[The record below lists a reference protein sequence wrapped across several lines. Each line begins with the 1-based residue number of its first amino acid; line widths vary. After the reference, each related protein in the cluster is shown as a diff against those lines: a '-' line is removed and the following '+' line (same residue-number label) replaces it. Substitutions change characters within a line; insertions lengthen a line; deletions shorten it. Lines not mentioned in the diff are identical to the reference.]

1 MVSSQTIVSI
11 WYTFVHGTILTLICS
26 CCTPN
31 ELVLSNLPC
40 IKLLELHPHKSIPRG
55 ASTLS
60 YRGSEIQSTYG
71 IICTDSCPIVQ
82 DSGIF
87 GSKVFPYRF
96 KKNHPRRNTFPY
108 MFDVW
113 HGVQFS
119 NFCFCHVF
127 CLICSQLDTIYYW
140 TQHFMKNTPF

>member
-11 WYTFVHGTILTLICS
+11 WYTFVRGTILTLICS

-31 ELVLSNLPC
+31 ELVSSNLPC

-71 IICTDSCPIVQ
+71 IICTDSSPIVQ
-82 DSGIF
+82 ESGVF
-87 GSKVFPYRF
+87 ESKVSPYSF
-96 KKNHPRRNTFPY
+96 QKNQPRRNTCL
-108 MFDVW
+108 FDVW
-113 HGVQFS
+113 LGVQFS
-119 NFCFCHVF
+119 NSV
-127 CLICSQLDTIYYW
+127 SVT
-140 TQHFMKNTPF
+140 